1 MVEFSIV
8 LPCYN
13 ESENLDELVTAF
25 SKLVTDD
32 VEIIF
37 VNNGS
42 SDNSAEILSKLL
54 EGKRNL
60 RLIHIEKNIG
70 YGHGIIT
77 GLKTA
82 IGGWVGWTHADLQ
95 TEPSDVFKAIK
106 LIKDSDDK
114 NVFIKGNRLGRKFS
128 ERVFSRGLEFLVRII
143 LKFKMSEINA
153 QPKLFN
159 RSLLDKFL
167 NPPEHWELDLYAY
180 YVALKNGCT
189 VKEIDVFF
197 PERKHGNSKW
207 NTGFISKILFS
218 LKFFKYCIYL
228 RKQSYVNNKS

>member
-1 MVEFSIV
+1 MIKFSIV

-13 ESENLDELVTAF
+13 EAENLNDLVRDF
-25 SKLVTDD
+25 SKLITDE

-42 SDNSAEILSKLL
+42 SDNTAEMLTKLL

-60 RLIHIEKNIG
+60 KLIHIEKNIG

-77 GLKTA
+77 GLKSA
-82 IGGWVGWTHADLQ
+82 IGEWVGWTHADLQ
-95 TEPSDVFKAIK
+95 TEPADVFKAIEI
-106 LIKDSDDK
+106 IKTTDDK
-114 NVFIKGNRLGRKFS
+114 KMFIKGNRLGRKFS
-128 ERVFSRGLEFLVRII
+128 ERIFSRGLEFLVRII
-143 LKFKMSEINA
+143 LKIKMTEINA
-153 QPKLFN
+153 QPKIFN

-167 NPPEHWELDLYAY
+167 NPPEHWGLDLYAY
-180 YVALKNGCT
+180 YVALNNGFT
-189 VKEIDVFF
+189 VKEIDVYF

-218 LKFFKYCIYL
+218 LKFLKYCNYL
-228 RKQSYVNNKS
+228 RKQRNVNNKS